1 MYKIAGQRLLL
12 PLYLFFFFA
21 INSYATQKTSDFV
34 TLKSRVPSIQEDIR
48 YDTSNNFIGR
58 PIMGYKNPVCI
69 LTKQAAMVL
78 LKVQNVLNKSNLGLR
93 VFDCYRPQMAVDD
106 FFQWSQNPQDQ
117 KMKAE
122 YYPRIDKSELFR
134 SNYIAHRSGHS
145 RGSTVDLTII
155 DLKTNESLDMGTP
168 FDFLDPLSQPSNRM
182 VSAEQFKNRMLLQTL
197 MRKFGFS
204 SLKNEWWHF
213 SLRNEPYKHIY
224 FNFPVE

>member
-1 MYKIAGQRLLL
+1 MHRVAGQKLLL
-12 PLYLFFFFA
+12 LFYTFFFFT
-21 INSYATQKTSDFV
+21 INGYATEKTSDFV
-34 TLKSRVPSIQEDIR
+34 TLKSQAPSIQEDIR
-48 YDTSNNFIGR
+48 YVTSNNFMGR

-69 LTKQAAMVL
+69 LTKQAAMAL
-78 LKVQNVLNKSNLGLR
+78 LQVQNTLNKSNLGLR

-106 FFQWSQNPQDQ
+106 FFQWSQDPQDQ
-117 KMKAE
+117 TMKAE

-134 SNYIAHRSGHS
+134 RNYIAHRSGHS

-155 DLKTNESLDMGTP
+155 DLKTNEPLDMGTP

-182 VSAEQFKNRMLLQTL
+182 VTAEQFKNRMLLQAL

-213 SLRNEPYKHIY
+213 SLRNEPYKHKY

>member
-1 MYKIAGQRLLL
+1 MHRIVGQKLLL
-12 PLYLFFFFA
+12 LFYIFFFFT
-21 INSYATQKTSDFV
+21 INSYAIEKTSDFV
-34 TLKSRVPSIQEDIR
+34 ALKTQVPSIQEDIR
-48 YDTSNNFIGR
+48 YVTSNNFMGR
-58 PIMGYKNPVCI
+58 PIIGYKNPVCI
-69 LTKQAAMVL
+69 LTKQAAMAL
-78 LKVQNVLNKSNLGLR
+78 LQVQNVLNKNNLGLR

-106 FFQWSQNPQDQ
+106 FFQWSQNPNDQ

-122 YYPRIDKSELFR
+122 YYPHIDKSELFQR
-134 SNYIAHRSGHS
+134 NYIAHRSGHS

-155 DLKTNESLDMGTP
+155 DLKTNEPLDMGTP

-182 VSAEQFKNRMLLQTL
+182 VTAEQFKNRMLLQTL

-224 FNFPVE
+224 FNFPVA